1 MEIKI
6 TRRELDIILVC
17 LSGATFENHQ
27 LQMEADVLRTKLIEE
42 RKGEYVD

>member
-6 TRRELDIILVC
+6 TTKELDIILAC
-17 LSGATFENHQ
+17 LSGATFETHQ